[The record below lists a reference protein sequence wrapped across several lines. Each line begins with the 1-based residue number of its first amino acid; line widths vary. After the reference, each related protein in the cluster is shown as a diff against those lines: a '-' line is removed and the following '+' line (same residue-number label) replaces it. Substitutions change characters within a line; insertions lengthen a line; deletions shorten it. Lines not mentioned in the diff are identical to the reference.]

1 MTPSRSCSYFIRDTN
16 LQRTC
21 FHLLREITSLVLW
34 ERCTCFVFMP
44 TGMLIFLLFL
54 INRDDL
60 QFTLQ
65 RVPLENCLRQRY
77 WLFELFKLTDSRP
90 LISRVNILK
99 ISGPAQHNSLHSFCK
114 GRGVQC
120 YILQFTKLVKTGN
133 TLITNDFLWKQRSF
147 KFSISL
153 VYLQNSIERN

>member
-16 LQRTC
+16 WQRTC
-21 FHLLREITSLVLW
+21 CHLLREITSLVLW

-60 QFTLQ
+60 QFTFQ
-65 RVPLENCLRQRY
+65 RVPLKNCLRQRY
-77 WLFELFKLTDSRP
+77 WFWVDRFDTIDKPSEHSQDLGPGSTQFTSF
-90 LISRVNILK
+90 ILQGTWCTYSA
-99 ISGPAQHNSLHSFCK
+99 IF
-114 GRGVQC
+114 R
-120 YILQFTKLVKTGN
+120 LQFTKLLKAGN
-133 TLITNDFLWKQRSF
+133 TLITNDFLWKQRPF